1 MSDFRS
7 KFVRGLLDD
16 CGQQPSH
23 NVDYLRFP
31 GLKPTLRRPK
41 TFLEGLL
48 RSWSNRCG
56 WFRPAPPSPTDWLE
70 FVLDHL
76 GPLEE
81 FHDSL
86 QDEYSK
92 AVLVE
97 VLRFRV
103 LGNRHTKLRRNAPDY
118 WVAVAAIDGHRRK
131 RATVSGIPT
140 LGSLDRFEV
149 RGIVLDAHPLNLLNT
164 FLIEQYAYRHGSS
177 LVQAEPGEIV
187 LDCGACFGDTSLY
200 FADKVGPT
208 GHVYALEPDP
218 RNVEIL
224 EGNLASNPGLRSRIT
239 VVNKAVWNTDG
250 QVLDLAA
257 GGPGSRVSGVNGGT
271 AVETVRIDAMRLPRV
286 DLIKMDIEGSELPAL
301 VGAERSLRAFRPK
314 LAISLYHRKT
324 DFIDIPRFLSNLN
337 LGYAFFLDH
346 ATIHA
351 EETVLFARATAA
363 AETTA
368 DRPAV

>member
-103 LGNRHTKLRRNAPDY
+103 LGNRHTKLRRNAPD
-118 WVAVAAIDGHRRK
+118 
-131 RATVSGIPT
+131 
-140 LGSLDRFEV
+140 
-149 RGIVLDAHPLNLLNT
+149 
-164 FLIEQYAYRHGSS
+164 
-177 LVQAEPGEIV
+177 
-187 LDCGACFGDTSLY
+187 
-200 FADKVGPT
+200 
-208 GHVYALEPDP
+208 
-218 RNVEIL
+218 
-224 EGNLASNPGLRSRIT
+224 
-239 VVNKAVWNTDG
+239 
-250 QVLDLAA
+250 
-257 GGPGSRVSGVNGGT
+257 
-271 AVETVRIDAMRLPRV
+271 
-286 DLIKMDIEGSELPAL
+286 
-301 VGAERSLRAFRPK
+301 
-314 LAISLYHRKT
+314 
-324 DFIDIPRFLSNLN
+324 
-337 LGYAFFLDH
+337 
-346 ATIHA
+346 
-351 EETVLFARATAA
+351 
-363 AETTA
+363 
-368 DRPAV
+368 